1 MTKTRSSQASS
12 SSKDMPKAVATTA
25 KGVTKGKVVSPDSK
39 AASYNN
45 NMNKSVIDN
54 VPVFDFATL
63 FGANAKE
70 SKTSFSTR
78 NCKLKVATIQNIGLA
93 FKIDPMDPKNH
104 SAWSEK
110 MFADAVKE
118 DSKWINAIN
127 IQKYV
132 PVWYDNNIKMKNN
145 KGYPIRM
152 FIIKFEEGATVLK
165 EEGIILIGEFICEC
179 LNKMTKNSP
188 ITSLDKDDLFW
199 LKEGIWSDVLGH
211 DQAFVDLKIDMK
223 RIYFEPMEKK
233 VNLIFQYFK
242 KEDVTEEMLSQL
254 FPDVNIGN
262 TAALQCFVNVND
274 EEPNEAIDVD
284 NEENY
289 ELVLPHDESDEENE
303 FDE

>member
-1 MTKTRSSQASS
+1 
-12 SSKDMPKAVATTA
+12 
-25 KGVTKGKVVSPDSK
+25 
-39 AASYNN
+39 
-45 NMNKSVIDN
+45 
-54 VPVFDFATL
+54 
-63 FGANAKE
+63 
-70 SKTSFSTR
+70 
-78 NCKLKVATIQNIGLA
+78 
-93 FKIDPMDPKNH
+93 
-104 SAWSEK
+104 
-110 MFADAVKE
+110 
-118 DSKWINAIN
+118 
-127 IQKYV
+127 
-132 PVWYDNNIKMKNN
+132 
-145 KGYPIRM
+145 M
-152 FIIKFEEGATVLK
+152 FIIKFEEGATPLK
-165 EEGIILIGEFICEC
+165 EKGIILIGEFICEC
-179 LNKMTKNSP
+179 LNKMTKKNP